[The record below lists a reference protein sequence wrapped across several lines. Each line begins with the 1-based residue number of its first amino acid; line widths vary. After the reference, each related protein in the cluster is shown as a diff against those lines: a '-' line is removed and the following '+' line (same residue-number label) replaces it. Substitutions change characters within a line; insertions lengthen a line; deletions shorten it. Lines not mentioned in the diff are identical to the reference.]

1 MLRSKSQEILLAL
14 GSNTS
19 DDLKESYELI
29 ERAINLLYSK
39 SIKLSNKSKY
49 YQTPAF
55 PVGAGPDFVNSVIS
69 VQTDLSSVQLL
80 DVLHQIEA
88 KLGRKRN
95 KRWTQRNIDIDLL
108 AYHNTIEPNLE
119 YYEHWRTLSLDEQM
133 KQTPPELI
141 LPHPRIQDRGFVLVP
156 LADIAPDWRHP
167 VLGKTTLEML
177 NELPKEEIAQIRPF
191 VL

>member
-95 KRWTQRNIDIDLL
+95 KRWTV
-108 AYHNTIEPNLE
+108 
-119 YYEHWRTLSLDEQM
+119 LSS
-133 KQTPPELI
+133 
-141 LPHPRIQDRGFVLVP
+141 
-156 LADIAPDWRHP
+156 
-167 VLGKTTLEML
+167 
-177 NELPKEEIAQIRPF
+177 
-191 VL
+191 